1 MELVKVAA
9 ATVNQT
15 PLDWIGNLDNIR
27 QAIASARSA
36 GASIVCLPELCVT
49 GYGCADAFHSRGVQN
64 TALQMLLQL
73 LPDTR
78 GMIVAVGVPVTYAG
92 SLFNTACLVVD
103 GVILG
108 FVGKQHL
115 AGDGIHYEPRW
126 FKEWP
131 AGIVGEVELDG
142 QNYPLGDIIFDVG
155 GVRIGFEICE
165 DAWVAD
171 RPGVRCAARG
181 VDIILN
187 LSASHFSFGKHA
199 VRRQFAIEGSR
210 AFNVTYVYANLLGN
224 EAGRAIYDGDS
235 MIAINGEMVAVGERF
250 SFQSV
255 GLTTAVVDVDKTRM
269 ARGRSGSFEPELD
282 GDESDVFQA
291 PFEFPKIQP
300 EIQDPSD
307 LPYTDSISVKREE
320 FTRIICLGLFDY
332 LRKSRSRGF
341 VVSLSGGVDSTSAVV
356 LCGLMVRMAIN
367 ELGIDEFCTKI
378 GNFLTP
384 LPSSVEDACQR
395 LITTIYQSTS
405 NSSETTRNAASQVA
419 QAINTTHYEIDIDEI
434 VGDYTTLINEQI
446 GRNLS
451 WETDDLALQN
461 IQARVRSPSVWLL
474 ANINRA
480 LLLSTSNRS
489 EVAVGYA
496 TMDGDTSGGLAPL
509 AGIDKHFLQS
519 WLRWIET
526 TGPEKLGPVPAV
538 KYVNEQQPTAE
549 LRPPSEAQTDE
560 GDLMPYQVLD
570 VIERYAIRDKLMPLE
585 VHTLLVKDFPSFS
598 SPQLADWVIR
608 FFRLFC
614 RNQWKRER
622 FAPSFHVDDE
632 SLDPKTW
639 LRFPIL
645 SGGYEWEIAA
655 LQRVIDHSSGE

>member
-15 PLDWIGNLDNIR
+15 PLDWVGNLENIR
-27 QAIASARSA
+27 EAISSARTA
-36 GASIVCLPELCVT
+36 GASILCLPELCVT
-49 GYGCADAFHSRGVQN
+49 GYGCADAFHSRGVQK

-73 LPDTR
+73 LPDTH

-92 SLFNTACLVVD
+92 SLFNTACLIVD
-103 GVILG
+103 GKILG

-131 AGIVGEVELDG
+131 AGIVGDVEIDG
-142 QNYPLGDIIFDVG
+142 KTYPLGDIIFDVG
-155 GVRIGFEICE
+155 GIRLGFEICE

-181 VDIILN
+181 ADIILN

-235 MIAINGEMVAVGERF
+235 MIAVNGKMVAVGERF

-255 GLTTAVVDVDKTRM
+255 GLTAAVIDVDKTRM
-269 ARGRSGSFEPELD
+269 ARSRSGSFEPELD
-282 GDESDVFQA
+282 GDESDIFHA
-291 PFEFPKIQP
+291 GFNYPKIQP
-300 EIQDPSD
+300 ESAPPANATTTDPK
-307 LPYTDSISVKREE
+307 TVKREE

-341 VVSLSGGVDSTSAVV
+341 VISLSGGVDSTSAVV
-356 LCGLMVRMAIN
+356 LCGLMIRMAID
-367 ELGIDEFCTKI
+367 ELGIDQFCAKI
-378 GNFLTP
+378 GQVLKP
-384 LPSSVEDACQR
+384 QPESVEDTCRR
-395 LITTIYQSTS
+395 LITTIYQSTR
-405 NSSETTRNAASQVA
+405 NSSETTRNAASKVA
-419 QAINTTHYEIDIDEI
+419 QALNTTHYEVDIDEI
-434 VGDYTTLINEQI
+434 VDDYTTLINEQI
-446 GRNLS
+446 GRKLA

-474 ANINRA
+474 ANINHS

-509 AGIDKHFLQS
+509 AGIDKYFLQS

-526 TGPEKLGPVPAV
+526 TGPKKVGPIPAV

-549 LRPPSEAQTDE
+549 LRPPGDAQTDE
-560 GDLMPYQVLD
+560 GDLMPYEILD

-585 VHTLLVKDFPSFS
+585 VHTLLRKDFPDIS
-598 SPQLADWVIR
+598 SRQLADWVIR

-645 SGGYEWEIAA
+645 SGGYEWEIEA
-655 LQRVIDHSSGE
+655 LQKAIDAP